1 MVIISG
7 ASLIFIEV
15 KKHASGANWFFIFS
29 GRIPC
34 VFLAPLLRPQNEVD
48 FQAPFRRGFWRVK
61 NSSCYVEVDFGGLVG
76 PPPEF
81 SRGPLGAKMAFPEG
95 RFQPP
100 LSRIRAFL

>member
-7 ASLIFIEV
+7 ASVIFM
-15 KKHASGANWFFIFS
+15 KYKHASGANWCFIFFR
-29 GRIPC
+29 RIGIG
-34 VFLAPLLRPQNEVD
+34 FLGSILGPQNEVD
-48 FQAPFRRGFWRVK
+48 FQAPFRRAFWRVK

-81 SRGPLGAKMAFPEG
+81 SRGPLGPKMAFPEG
-95 RFQPP
+95 RFQAP